1 MIKLIDFGFCCAS
14 SSDVLLKVFCG
25 TPSYMAP
32 EIVNNKD
39 YLGAPTDIWA
49 TGVLLFAMLCGAFPF
64 GGATDKDLYKKIE

>member
-1 MIKLIDFGFCCAS
+1 
-14 SSDVLLKVFCG
+14 
-25 TPSYMAP
+25 MAP
-32 EIVNNKD
+32 EIVNKKD